1 MDYRLSTYFPIRHA
15 EMNFSNQI
23 FLYAGFCLKHVK
35 GHLQILKSTGE
46 LRPLWIVGGDPA
58 HVKAGF

>member
-1 MDYRLSTYFPIRHA
+1 
-15 EMNFSNQI
+15 MNFSNQI

-35 GHLQILKSTGE
+35 GHLQILNSTGE

-58 HVKAGF
+58 HIKAGF